1 MYVPEAES
9 VPVIDRLPGC
19 PTREC
24 LAVSGAVGVPGRPSA
39 SSGLRERVCRAW
51 LLVTVL
57 VQRHQRL
64 GRRSL
69 VLAERCLHTCPPTTT
84 VRRTGDA
91 CTGPGPRGSRGWAS
105 ASSASPRPPVS
116 PRHGSVRSCG
126 ASAPSPPTPHC
137 ACQRRSGST
146 TGSGLTSRPT
156 TTWRSSATCTP
167 TTWPRSPPWSRAE
180 LGNVRPHGRPPAELA
195 FAQFSMGASIT
206 TTTCSHLCT

>member
-1 MYVPEAES
+1 MR
-9 VPVIDRLPGC
+9 DRLPGC
-19 PTREC
+19 PTRER

-84 VRRTGDA
+84 VRRIGDA

-116 PRHGSVRSCG
+116 PRHGSVRSWG
-126 ASAPSPPTPHC
+126 QARHPNDTALRLSKALGVDDRFWIDIQTDYDLEVERDLHADDLAKVTALVPS
-137 ACQRRSGST
+137 
-146 TGSGLTSRPT
+146 
-156 TTWRSSATCTP
+156 
-167 TTWPRSPPWSRAE
+167 
-180 LGNVRPHGRPPAELA
+180 
-195 FAQFSMGASIT
+195 
-206 TTTCSHLCT
+206 